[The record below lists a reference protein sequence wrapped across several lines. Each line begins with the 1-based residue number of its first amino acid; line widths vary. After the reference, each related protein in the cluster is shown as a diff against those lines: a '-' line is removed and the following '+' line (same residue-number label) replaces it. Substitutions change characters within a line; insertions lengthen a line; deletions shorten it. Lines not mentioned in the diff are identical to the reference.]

1 MLAASP
7 MLGTHPHFEA
17 VWTCSIAVTAA
28 WTAGAVVVNPEAD
41 PAQRTGA
48 FDHITDSRLRL
59 TA

>member
-1 MLAASP
+1 